1 MMMHGGIVKV
11 IKPVGLSNLTGLIK
25 LLVIEILCGE
35 NLSMQGLAICLD
47 GTCEKKY
54 HLNIDA

>member
-1 MMMHGGIVKV
+1 MHGGIVKV